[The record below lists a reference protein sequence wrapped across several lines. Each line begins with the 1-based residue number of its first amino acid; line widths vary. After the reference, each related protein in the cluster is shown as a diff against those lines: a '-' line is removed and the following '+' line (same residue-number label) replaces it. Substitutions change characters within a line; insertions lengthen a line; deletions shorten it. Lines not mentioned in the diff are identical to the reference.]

1 MMKRKSK
8 QMILLQGCYCLK
20 KRVMNYFT
28 HSDFTPELIL
38 TFSRK
43 DGRNPSII
51 FSQIQRNKKA
61 YNDFSLNRMKI
72 KVDSDQLEQIRTK
85 F

>member
-1 MMKRKSK
+1 
-8 QMILLQGCYCLK
+8 MILLQGCYCLK

-51 FSQIQRNKKA
+51 FSQIQRKTKV
-61 YNDFSLNRMKI
+61 YTDFRLNRLKI
-72 KVDSDQLEQIRTK
+72 KVNSDQLEPIRTK